1 MRRLLPS
8 TSNFPLNCHTTSF
21 NWMTLITMAKKNFA
35 HLSLNTYLEA
45 VCKVNYRKSVTIRK
59 IFKNSL
65 KLDQAEC
72 CNIICLKMTT
82 KWSQLLCFPQ
92 SEFIDHQ
99 NFPLSPM
106 YQCKNWSKSNKIHE
120 EKKIWKIFF
129 KMAPSRNL

>member
-1 MRRLLPS
+1 MYHGPLKI
-8 TSNFPLNCHTTSF
+8 SNLHRKSKYQQNK
-21 NWMTLITMAKKNFA
+21 NITMAKKNFA

-82 KWSQLLCFPQ
+82 K
-92 SEFIDHQ
+92 
-99 NFPLSPM
+99 
-106 YQCKNWSKSNKIHE
+106 
-120 EKKIWKIFF
+120 
-129 KMAPSRNL
+129 

>member
-1 MRRLLPS
+1 MIFSGISDCGIKFSECFAVR
-8 TSNFPLNCHTTSF
+8 
-21 NWMTLITMAKKNFA
+21 LITMAKKNFA

>member
-1 MRRLLPS
+1 
-8 TSNFPLNCHTTSF
+8 
-21 NWMTLITMAKKNFA
+21 MAKKNFA

-82 KWSQLLCFPQ
+82 K
-92 SEFIDHQ
+92 
-99 NFPLSPM
+99 
-106 YQCKNWSKSNKIHE
+106 
-120 EKKIWKIFF
+120 
-129 KMAPSRNL
+129 

>member
-1 MRRLLPS
+1 MIRELQESLFHGKRK
-8 TSNFPLNCHTTSF
+8 
-21 NWMTLITMAKKNFA
+21 ITMAKKNFA

-82 KWSQLLCFPQ
+82 K
-92 SEFIDHQ
+92 
-99 NFPLSPM
+99 
-106 YQCKNWSKSNKIHE
+106 
-120 EKKIWKIFF
+120 
-129 KMAPSRNL
+129 